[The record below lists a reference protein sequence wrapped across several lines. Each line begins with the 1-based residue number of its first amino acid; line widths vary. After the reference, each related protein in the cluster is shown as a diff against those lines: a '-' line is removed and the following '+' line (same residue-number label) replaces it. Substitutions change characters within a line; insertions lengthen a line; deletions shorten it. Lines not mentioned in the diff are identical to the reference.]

1 MSAYQIRNST
11 MGELESEEP
20 GIPELKAAIIARAC
34 NDYLNALRSPKRKAG
49 TEIGNQEELESFFLG
64 PWFGRLCAYDGRQM
78 ILALRRHHKRGHK
91 FIFYGPYADKQ
102 KEIC

>member
-1 MSAYQIRNST
+1 MSAYRVREST

-20 GIPELKAAIIARAC
+20 WVPDLKAAIIARAC
-34 NDYLNALRSPKRKAG
+34 NDYLNALGCPNRKPG

-64 PWFGRLCAYDGRQM
+64 PWFGKLCAYDGRQM
-78 ILALRRHHKRGHK
+78 ILALRRHYKKGHK